1 MKSKFK
7 HLVVS
12 GCSFT
17 HHTGRVP
24 GHSTWANLL
33 AEWTGMQIHNL
44 AISGVGND
52 HISKSIILYLEKNK
66 LPVEDTLVIA
76 MWSGINR
83 IDWITDAKNS
93 NFSTEYSFDYQ
104 YDNYNELVV
113 GGAWW
118 NAKNPTPLIK
128 TLVDYSKYQ
137 SIHSLTLHSWLA
149 MQNLSN
155 YLKVKEYTYCYTS
168 FLNYKKHSFPSPHFA
183 DFDAE
188 LAKLNLSIDKD
199 SWLPLNDDDYY
210 GDWARKR
217 KYLEDDHFH
226 PRFPE
231 ATKGWLNEILIP
243 TLKNKNILYE

>member
-1 MKSKFK
+1 MIKSKFK

-17 HHTGRVP
+17 HHTGRIP
-24 GHSTWANLL
+24 GHSAWPNLL
-33 AEWTGMQIHNL
+33 ADWTGMQIHNL

-52 HISKSIILYLEKNK
+52 HISRSIILYLEKNK
-66 LPVEDTLVIA
+66 LPVEDTLVMV

-83 IDWITDAKNS
+83 IDWITDPKNS
-93 NFSTEYSFDYQ
+93 NFSTEYSFNYQ
-104 YDNYNELVV
+104 YDDYNELVV

-118 NAKNPTPLIK
+118 NAKNPTPLMKALIE
-128 TLVDYSKYQ
+128 YSKYQ
-137 SIHSLTLHSWLA
+137 SIHTLTLHSWLA

-155 YLKVKEYTYCYTS
+155 YLKVNKFTHFYTS
-168 FLNYKKHSFPSPHFA
+168 FLNYRCIGQA
-183 DFDAE
+183 ADYVDFDTE
-188 LAKLNLSIDKD
+188 LKKLNLSLDKEP
-199 SWLPLNDDDYY
+199 WLPLNNDDYY

-231 ATKGWLNEILIP
+231 ATEGWLQEILIP
-243 TLKNKNILYE
+243 QLINKDILYE